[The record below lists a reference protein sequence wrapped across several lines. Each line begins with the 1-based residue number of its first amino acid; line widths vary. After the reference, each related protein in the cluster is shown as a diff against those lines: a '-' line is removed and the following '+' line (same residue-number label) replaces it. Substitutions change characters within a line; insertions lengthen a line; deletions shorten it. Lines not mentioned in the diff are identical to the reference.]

1 MGLLRNIY
9 YSLSPSM
16 RFVARRL
23 YYLPI
28 DTYDSITGRR
38 KEMIPPRGMIFIGAG
53 DFEKQGLHLME
64 LLKKHAGLRPDSRVL
79 DVGCGIGRLAVAL
92 TTYLDRQGS
101 YEGFDIVKKGI
112 DWCEKKISSK
122 YPNFHFLHID
132 LKNDLYNLK
141 TENQARHFKFPYE
154 NNSFDCIVL
163 TSVFTHMMPEDI
175 LNYLEQISSVLKT
188 DGKCLATFFLL
199 NKEVK
204 EKMAAKQTFFD
215 FKHAYEGYSLID
227 KRVKEANIA
236 LEEELLY
243 TFLEEKGL
251 KADAIHYGA
260 WSANADALDF
270 QDVVI
275 LSKK

>member
-53 DFEKQGLHLME
+53 DFEKQGLHLMD

-92 TTYLDRQGS
+92 TTYLNEQGS

-141 TENQARHFKFPYE
+141 TQNQARYFKFPYE

-215 FKHAYEGYSLID
+215 FKHEYEGYSLID

-251 KADAIHYGA
+251 KADAIHHGG
-260 WSANADALDF
+260 WSTNADALDF

-275 LSKK
+275 ISKK